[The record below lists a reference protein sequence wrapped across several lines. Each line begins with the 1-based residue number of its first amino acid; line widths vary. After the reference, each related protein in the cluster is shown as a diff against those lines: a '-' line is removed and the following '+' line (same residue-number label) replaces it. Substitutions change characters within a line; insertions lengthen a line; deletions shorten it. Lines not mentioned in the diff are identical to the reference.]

1 MTTDKT
7 RLELAHIRWHSEIA
21 RLVSPPYTGEPE
33 EYKRIEPILD
43 RGRDVFREEFL
54 KDKDEAIE
62 FISRNR
68 LEVENFFGDL
78 FDKYPT
84 SEVYDTLYNY
94 YARNF
99 PSWPR
104 EKIEEILRNK
114 CGVEKYF
121 ERSFSET

>member
-78 FDKYPT
+78 MLCYPCK
-84 SEVYDTLYNY
+84 EVYDALYNY
-94 YARNF
+94 YARNH
-99 PSWPR
+99 PSKPKETI
-104 EKIEEILRNK
+104 EKILLEK
-114 CGVEKYF
+114 CGIERF
-121 ERSFSET
+121 E